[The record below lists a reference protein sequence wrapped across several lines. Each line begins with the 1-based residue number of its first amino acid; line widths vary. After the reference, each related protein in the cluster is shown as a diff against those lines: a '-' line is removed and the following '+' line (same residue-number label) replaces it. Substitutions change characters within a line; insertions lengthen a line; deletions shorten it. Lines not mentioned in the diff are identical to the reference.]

1 MEHNGIPQMIQQ
13 FHGNMT
19 IQVSKDYSW
28 KIMMWESD
36 ISRIRRGQHFTT
48 SSDYEPTFE
57 TVEVTKEELFDYINK
72 GYAIKINC

>member
-1 MEHNGIPQMIQQ
+1 MTQQ

-28 KIMMWESD
+28 KTLMHESD
-36 ISRIRRGQHFTT
+36 ISRIRHHEHFTVG
-48 SSDYEPTFE
+48 SNYDPIFE
-57 TVEVTKEELFDYINK
+57 TIEVTKEELFDYIDK